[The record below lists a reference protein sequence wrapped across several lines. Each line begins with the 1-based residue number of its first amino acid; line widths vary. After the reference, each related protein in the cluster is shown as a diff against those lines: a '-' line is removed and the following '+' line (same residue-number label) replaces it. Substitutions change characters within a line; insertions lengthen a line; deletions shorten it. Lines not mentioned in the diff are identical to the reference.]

1 MSGGGSKTQ
10 TVGYWYKYLQAFA
23 LSLGKLDA
31 VLEFRAGGRTAW
43 RGIVTQTSRI
53 YVNALNLWGG
63 QKKEGGL
70 LGYMDLQMG
79 DADQQ
84 PNDYLAAQ
92 LGSDQ
97 PSYRGKAMAIW
108 RGGRWGA
115 MNPYPK
121 RAEFKVRRI
130 LQGWDND
137 TPWYPEKAE
146 IPLLDG
152 SVTLLGEGWEYKV
165 ETFSEPNT
173 VWNDFTPPASG
184 WQQGGELPFSTNGM
198 SGGEYWTPARSNI
211 WLRRQINVAAS
222 GITMNIAAD
231 NGCVVWVNGVNVG
244 SSNPTNAPIGGN
256 QENPVSYELAFN
268 GVVDVVV
275 KAFAEFSPE
284 DDVGNVVTLSFTG
297 LPLIAMNPSHVLYDS
312 LTAADMQGEP
322 TALLNDASFRAAADV
337 LYDEGL
343 GVCTTYDFEESIEEF
358 QARILNVIGGSMTQS
373 REDGQYYL
381 DLIRPTED
389 PDTLPVISSDDI
401 ISLTLEPSTITEQ
414 VNQLTAEWFDVE
426 NNVAR
431 STPPMQSRG
440 AIHAAGQVSGESVEY
455 PEIAAESLC
464 LRLQARDLAAKSTP
478 LTKVTV
484 TTNRRG
490 DLWKLRPGKKVR
502 LQSAEDGV
510 SDMIVV
516 VGDIE
521 YGTQRDGRL
530 KIKGVQDVYSMP
542 STTYVMAQPNQ
553 GQPIY
558 SPPVASPAQRLIE
571 APYVEVVANL
581 SAADLAVFPDDSG
594 VMMAMAIEPSS
605 GLNYSL
611 YSASAGTELAETGS
625 GEWCPSAL
633 IVEAAGYL
641 DASFT
646 MTAGSGLELVEVGSW
661 ALWDE
666 EIVRVD
672 AIDQDALT
680 VTLGRG
686 CADTVPWKHDA
697 GSRIWFCGDW
707 AATDGAQY
715 LDGDTVNA
723 KLLTR
728 TSIDELALESA
739 ALLSVEMDQ
748 RWFRPYPPAGLLIN
762 GVSYP
767 EEVGGDL
774 TLAWSDRDRVMQ
786 SDQLI
791 DASVASIGP
800 EVGTTYDLE
809 IWDRDGEVLYHSE
822 TSVTSPAI
830 VLNENVPYLA
840 RIEVWSVRGGLR
852 SMQPASAEIVH
863 GAALWTPAQMTGV
876 VRAWLDDQSD
886 VEEVSGYAA
895 SWSSRPG
902 GGISFSQAS
911 VAKRP
916 QIISDGLNGRRVLRF
931 AGGQK
936 LLSGASSIGRA
947 VESVR
952 IFAVYKNTSTATGYA
967 GVVEIDRTLATYVR
981 AGLMASDSGSGGRP
995 TLISRRL
1002 DSDSLSKV
1010 VAPVAATGD
1019 WLMAM
1024 GSALYSERIE
1034 RIELDGEVVAEE
1046 TGWSGPGLSSD
1057 TDSVGAAIGGGN
1069 DSSGSYHALTG
1080 DVAVVIVLD
1089 GDLLDVPQEDVDRL
1103 FGWAAW
1109 RYGLVD
1115 NLPSGHPYK
1124 DAPPMVS

>member
-53 YVNALNLWGG
+53 YVSALNLWGG

-146 IPLLDG
+146 IVLVPELALIDDLAFPATSASLGPYAGVTINSGFSANDQLIVSKPAGLTYKAWSYWDDDNDPAALGRPWSNGFWVTDDQGATTQYWSGQDPANRYVTPEQADG
-152 SVTLLGEGWEYKV
+152 AYRYDYVVLSGSTSY
-165 ETFSEPNT
+165 TFWIYDT
-173 VWNDFTPPASG
+173 
-184 WQQGGELPFSTNGM
+184 
-198 SGGEYWTPARSNI
+198 
-211 WLRRQINVAAS
+211 
-222 GITMNIAAD
+222 
-231 NGCVVWVNGVNVG
+231 
-244 SSNPTNAPIGGN
+244 
-256 QENPVSYELAFN
+256 PVSDNRGGLSLRVWKG
-268 GVVDVVV
+268 GVV
-275 KAFAEFSPE
+275 
-284 DDVGNVVTLSFTG
+284 
-297 LPLIAMNPSHVLYDS
+297 AMNPAHVLYDS

-322 TALLNDASFRAAADV
+322 VALVNDASFRAAADV

-343 GVCTTYDFEESIEEF
+343 GVCTSYDFDESIEEF
-358 QARILNVIGGSMTQS
+358 QARILNVIGASMTQS

-440 AIHAAGQVSGESVEY
+440 AIHAAGQVNGETVEY

-464 LRLQARDLAAKSTP
+464 MRLQARDLAAKSTP

-510 SDMIVV
+510 DNMIVV

-530 KIKGVQDVYSMP
+530 KIQGVQDVYSMP
-542 STTYVMAQPNQ
+542 ATTYVVAQPNQ

-558 SPPVASPAQRLIE
+558 SPPVPSPAQRLIE
-571 APYVEVVANL
+571 APYVEVAANL
-581 SAADLAVFPDDSG
+581 SAADLAAFPNDAG
-594 VMMAMAIEPSS
+594 AIMAMAIEPSG

-611 YSASAGTELAETGS
+611 YSASDGVGLEDNGT

-641 DASFT
+641 DTAFT
-646 MTAGSGLELVEVGSW
+646 LTDADRLDLVAVGSW
-661 ALWDE
+661 ALWDD
-666 EIVRVD
+666 EIVRID
-672 AIDQDALT
+672 ALDEDALT

-686 CADTVPWKHDA
+686 CADTVPWKHES

-707 AATDGAQY
+707 GSTDGLQY

-723 KLLTR
+723 ALLTR
-728 TSIDELALESA
+728 TTIDELPLASA
-739 ALLSVEMDQ
+739 TALSVEMSQ

-762 GVSYP
+762 SESYP
-767 EEVGGDL
+767 DEPSGDL
-774 TLAWSDRDRVMQ
+774 TVEWSDRDRVMQ

-791 DASVASIGP
+791 DVTAASVGP
-800 EVGTTYDLE
+800 EAGTTYDLE
-809 IWDRDGEVLYHSE
+809 LWDRDTETLYYAATGVSSPVTVLD
-822 TSVTSPAI
+822 AD
-830 VLNENVPYLA
+830 VPYLA
-840 RIEVWSVRGGLR
+840 RLEVWAVRDGLR
-852 SMQPASAEIVH
+852 SWQAAANEFTSGELPDGDPYWESVVSLLHFDNDIVDEAGLMWTGSPSYSDSPVPVFGKELSSPLGSPSVISTTLGSRWDGVSQFTIEAFVTQSAPTTTSNQFPGIISKRTEGTTTDDFSLIVAH
-863 GAALWTPAQMTGV
+863 TIGGAL
-876 VRAWLDDQSD
+876 
-886 VEEVSGYAA
+886 
-895 SWSSRPG
+895 
-902 GGISFSQAS
+902 SFSCTDTAG
-911 VAKRP
+911 V
-916 QIISDGLNGRRVLRF
+916 RRSF
-931 AGGQK
+931 
-936 LLSGASSIGRA
+936 S
-947 VESVR
+947 
-952 IFAVYKNTSTATGYA
+952 TSTALSI
-967 GVVEIDRTLATYVR
+967 GVRT
-981 AGLMASDSGSGGRP
+981 
-995 TLISRRL
+995 
-1002 DSDSLSKV
+1002 
-1010 VAPVAATGD
+1010 
-1019 WLMAM
+1019 
-1024 GSALYSERIE
+1024 
-1034 RIELDGEVVAEE
+1034 
-1046 TGWSGPGLSSD
+1046 
-1057 TDSVGAAIGGGN
+1057 
-1069 DSSGSYHALTG
+1069 H
-1080 DVAVVIVLD
+1080 VAVTADGSFLRIFVGGAMVLETAFSATLRNNSYPVYVGRTGTATNLNWVGKID
-1089 GDLLDVPQEDVDRL
+1089 ELRITRDVS
-1103 FGWAAW
+1103 
-1109 RYGLVD
+1109 RYTEPFTP
-1115 NLPSGHPYK
+1115 PS
-1124 DAPPMVS
+1124 APFQNY

>member
-10 TVGYWYKYLQAFA
+10 TVGYWYKYLQAFT

-146 IPLLDG
+146 LKLSVVPG
-152 SVTLLGEGWEYKV
+152 SKIDWRYKV
-165 ETFSEPNT
+165 VPNS
-173 VWNDFTPPASG
+173 DAADYSSPAYDDSG
-184 WQQGGELPFSTNGM
+184 WPLGAAPFADEPWAYPGTFGFSTVPG
-198 SGGEYWTPARSNI
+198 TV
-211 WLRRQINVAAS
+211 VAEAS
-222 GITMNIAAD
+222 KVWMRTRVYLAAVPETMRFQAFVD
-231 NGCVVWVNGVNVG
+231 NDCIIYVNGVQVVQVG
-244 SSNPTNAPIGGN
+244 AHNGAYYDQEIDTDAFVVGQNTVVAVGWDRHSGAGNYFYFDWRLESSSDT
-256 QENPVSYELAFN
+256 V
-268 GVVDVVV
+268 
-275 KAFAEFSPE
+275 
-284 DDVGNVVTLSFTG
+284 
-297 LPLIAMNPSHVLYDS
+297 AMNAAHVLYDS
-312 LTAADMQGEP
+312 LTAKDMQGEP
-322 TALLNDASFRAAADV
+322 TALVNDASFRAAADV
-337 LYDEGL
+337 LYGEGL
-343 GVCTTYDFEESIEEF
+343 GVCTTYDFDESIEEF
-358 QARILNVIGGSMTQS
+358 QARILNVIGASMTQS

-440 AIHAAGQVSGESVEY
+440 AIHAAGQVNGETVEY

-464 LRLQARDLAAKSTP
+464 MRLQARDLAAKSTP

-510 SDMIVV
+510 DNMIVV

-521 YGTQRDGRL
+521 YGTQRDGRM
-530 KIKGVQDVYSMP
+530 KIQGVQDVYSMP
-542 STTYVMAQPNQ
+542 ATTYVVAQPNQ

-558 SPPVASPAQRLIE
+558 SPPVPSPAQRLIE
-571 APYVEVVANL
+571 APYVEVAANL
-581 SAADLAVFPDDSG
+581 SAADLAAFPNDAG
-594 VMMAMAIEPSS
+594 AIMAMAIEPSG

-611 YSASAGTELAETGS
+611 YSASDGVDLEDNGT

-641 DASFT
+641 DTAFT
-646 MTAGSGLELVEVGSW
+646 LTDADRLDLVAVGSW
-661 ALWDE
+661 ALWDD
-666 EIVRVD
+666 EIVRID
-672 AIDQDALT
+672 AIDEDALT

-686 CADTVPWKHDA
+686 CADTVPWKHEA

-707 AATDGAQY
+707 GSTDGLQY

-723 KLLTR
+723 ALLTR
-728 TSIDELALESA
+728 TSIDELPLASA
-739 ALLSVEMDQ
+739 TALSVEMSQ
-748 RWFRPYPPAGLLIN
+748 RWFRPYPPAGLLI
-762 GVSYP
+762 GGTAYP
-767 EEVGGDL
+767 DEVIGDVAV
-774 TLAWSDRDRVMQ
+774 TWVGRDRVMQ
-786 SDQLI
+786 SDQLF
-791 DASVASIGP
+791 DTSAAAIGP
-800 EVGTTYDLE
+800 ESGVTYNVRCYVNDTLDTELLDTSSTSFTWTPSTTAGVGQ
-809 IWDRDGEVLYHSE
+809 VAVS
-822 TSVTSPAI
+822 
-830 VLNENVPYLA
+830 
-840 RIEVWSVRGGLR
+840 SVRGGLESLQALTAEFSLGEPLEGDPHWDNVVSLLQFDDPANPWKDETGR
-852 SMQPASAEIVH
+852 VWAPSGDISYSGEGRFSGCALTSSMPAFLTTEGGSEFSP
-863 GAALWTPAQMTGV
+863 AAQGGKMTIEFF
-876 VRAWLDDQSD
+876 LKPSPSD
-886 VEEVSGYAA
+886 
-895 SWSSRPG
+895 SSRVKAILSARG
-902 GGISFSQAS
+902 G
-911 VAKRP
+911 
-916 QIISDGLNGRRVLRF
+916 
-931 AGGQK
+931 
-936 LLSGASSIGRA
+936 SSL
-947 VESVR
+947 V
-952 IFAVYKNTSTATGYA
+952 NTW
-967 GVVEIDRTLATYVR
+967 VIER
-981 AGLMASDSGSGGRP
+981 
-995 TLISRRL
+995 
-1002 DSDSLSKV
+1002 
-1010 VAPVAATGD
+1010 AATGRMD
-1019 WLMAM
+1019 IGIFNSSGTAAVYATSGENLLPPGVWTHCAFVVDVTEVRVYVGGV
-1024 GSALYSERIE
+1024 GSSTPAPSLP
-1034 RIELDGEVVAEE
+1034 A
-1046 TGWSGPGLSSD
+1046 TGAWPIQLLRSPAAPDASRNF
-1057 TDSVGAAIGGGN
+1057 VGAIDTLRITKG
-1069 DSSGSYHALTG
+1069 
-1080 DVAVVIVLD
+1080 VA
-1089 GDLLDVPQEDVDRL
+1089 
-1103 FGWAAW
+1103 
-1109 RYGLVD
+1109 RYTE
-1115 NLPSGHPYK
+1115 NFTPPT
-1124 DAPPMVS
+1124 APFPHG